1 MDINRNHQ
9 LWDRDPAGTV
19 PSSEGGR
26 GRPPVRC
33 LAAPQTVR
41 RSAEGWTTERFA
53 GECRMIPLRE
63 STRGP
68 LRARIWAMKVWQWEP
83 SDERA
88 RQRWLVVRQEQDDT
102 FKSCGMAL
110 ILNLYLSPK

>member
-1 MDINRNHQ
+1 
-9 LWDRDPAGTV
+9 
-19 PSSEGGR
+19 
-26 GRPPVRC
+26 
-33 LAAPQTVR
+33 
-41 RSAEGWTTERFA
+41 
-53 GECRMIPLRE
+53 MIPLRE